1 MLKVCRA
8 AHTYGSITSGFDDLC
23 FTISIRS
30 YFSLVVAV
38 SVLILL
44 LTSCGGS
51 GGASQ
56 PPPPSLSLT
65 ASPNAV
71 SISPSDSFSIKVTA
85 TTNTSSIPTLVAVQ
99 LPSGITTTT
108 TFPMTIPD
116 GGATISFQSSPT
128 ITAGTYSPLVPGEP
142 GSLTAPPHPS
152 PTPHTA
158 PPSPPIPPVNPS
170 PY

>member
-23 FTISIRS
+23 FTISISS

-71 SISPSDSFSIKVTA
+71 SDDDRSNGYSLGCRHGIRRHRSYEPAKQLVDPGTTQRHGVSDLQCSR
-85 TTNTSSIPTLVAVQ
+85 LYLQ
-99 LPSGITTTT
+99 LR
-108 TFPMTIPD
+108 
-116 GGATISFQSSPT
+116 
-128 ITAGTYSPLVPGEP
+128 
-142 GSLTAPPHPS
+142 
-152 PTPHTA
+152 
-158 PPSPPIPPVNPS
+158 
-170 PY
+170 

>member
-1 MLKVCRA
+1 MSHENRKRAEKQKTPFISEWGFWILMRRRPTLPHTFACSTIGPAGLNFRVRDGIHVIGPTSTKIFGSRALTSRGTYRHNSAMLKVCRA

-71 SISPSDSFSIKVTA
+71 SISPS
-85 TTNTSSIPTLVAVQ
+85 
-99 LPSGITTTT
+99 
-108 TFPMTIPD
+108 
-116 GGATISFQSSPT
+116 
-128 ITAGTYSPLVPGEP
+128 
-142 GSLTAPPHPS
+142 
-152 PTPHTA
+152 
-158 PPSPPIPPVNPS
+158 
-170 PY
+170 